1 MGEDDKKVI
10 GVVMNLQELQT
21 YQDVF
26 CKAQKIYLKCYDLA
40 GVALTKLSGQESD
53 VEVLN
58 DLFGK
63 FEIKQRLQEMAV
75 RASCTTVPVWKNTE
89 YTNIKLVGVPNVVE
103 NEHQGVWA
111 GIIVYHCDEFSE
123 DTKGLFDDSKLEGGV
138 TKDEAGRAL
147 MLLRM
152 LATKFIVAA
161 YDNNKALKKLKE
173 IKEQEYQIKEE
184 LHRKET
190 TNRIF
195 ELLEKDEDIESVIND
210 VLYEVANY
218 LQISN
223 AVITKVDANSEKIEI
238 IGEWRDSEIVD
249 MDINKRELARDI
261 LSFHNEESILI
272 AEYNTSNEELKQVL
286 EKYKIKSLLSLPVL
300 VGREPDIYAIFAEA
314 RYNRIWD
321 SNTERF
327 LFNIC
332 KLIQNMMFK
341 RIAKNSLVSSYAA
354 LREILNNL
362 GSGIFVID
370 KSTRKILFNNDII
383 AKMAGKDMVG
393 SYCYDYH
400 FGKYS
405 DQCKYCMPLKRKEYF
420 LETFDEKMERW
431 YEIKY
436 NDITWVDGR
445 EVSLCNVTDV
455 TDKKKYQQ
463 RIEFQANNDFLTGL
477 FNRMRCE
484 EDLQVCVLEAISTRT
499 QGAILFIDL
508 DDFKHINDGL
518 GHQYGDALLKM
529 ISVGLQQINGI
540 ERRCYRVGGD
550 EFIIIIEPA
559 VYDKMEEIISEVQK
573 LFSKPW
579 YLGDAEYYCTM
590 SMGIV
595 TFADNGS
602 DVNDLIKKADIAMY
616 DAKKSGKNRYVKYNK
631 GEDKSSFI
639 KLDFE
644 KNMRSAVASSCNEF
658 EIYIQPIMDISTK
671 KCVGGEALVRWNS
684 RKLGFLTPGDFIPL
698 AEHLGLIAPI
708 GEYVLRQS
716 CMLSKKWSDC
726 GIDIRINVNLSIVQL
741 LANNIVET
749 IAEIVSKTGVK
760 AENLVLEVTESL
772 AINDMSRMKKIISE
786 IKALGIKI
794 ALDDFGTGYSSL
806 NYIKQMDLDIIKVD
820 RTFIRDIADDDYA
833 KAFIKLIAELSNQLK
848 VQVCVEGV
856 EDKKQLEILR
866 ELNINM
872 IQGFYFGKP
881 MKIAE
886 FEEKFLGLS

>member
-1 MGEDDKKVI
+1 MSENEKVL
-10 GVVMNLQELQT
+10 GLVMNLHELQT

-26 CKAQKIYLKCYDLA
+26 CKAQKIYLKCYDLTS
-40 GVALTKLSGQESD
+40 VALTKLSGQESD
-53 VEVLN
+53 KEALY

-75 RASCTTVPVWKNTE
+75 RAAGATVPVWKNTE

-103 NEHQGVWA
+103 GEHQGVWA
-111 GIIVYHCDEFSE
+111 GIIVYHCDEFSG
-123 DTKGLFDDSKLEGGV
+123 DTKDLFDDSKLEGSV
-138 TKDEAGRAL
+138 TKEEAGRAL

-184 LHRKET
+184 LQRKET

-195 ELLEKDEDIESVIND
+195 ELFEKDEDFESVLNI

-223 AVITKVDANSEKIEI
+223 AVIAKVDAKNEKIEI
-238 IGEWRDSEIVD
+238 IGEWNDSGTVD
-249 MDINKRELARDI
+249 TDIIKQELVMDILP
-261 LSFHNEESILI
+261 FHNEESILI
-272 AEYNTSNEELKQVL
+272 AEYNSKDEKLKQL
-286 EKYKIKSLLSLPVL
+286 LQKYKIKSLLSIPILI
-300 VGREPDIYAIFAEA
+300 GREPDIYMIFAEV

-332 KLIQNMMFK
+332 KLTQNTMFK
-341 RIAKNSLVSSYAA
+341 KIAKNSLVSSYTA
-354 LREILNNL
+354 LKEILNNL

-370 KSTRKILFNNDII
+370 KETKKILFNNDII
-383 AKMAGKDMVG
+383 MKMANRDMIG
-393 SYCYDYH
+393 SYCYDFHY
-400 FGKYS
+400 GTS
-405 DQCKYCMPLKRKEYF
+405 AEQCKYCMPLKHKDYF
-420 LETFDEKMERW
+420 IETFDEKMERW
-431 YEIKY
+431 YEVKY

-445 EVSLCNVTDV
+445 DVSLCNVTDV
-455 TDKKKYQQ
+455 TEKKKYQK

-484 EDLQVCVLEAISTRT
+484 EDLQVCVMETISTRT
-499 QGAILFIDL
+499 KGAVLFIDL

-529 ISVGLQQINGI
+529 ISVGLQQIKGI
-540 ERRCYRVGGD
+540 EKRCYRVGGD
-550 EFIIIIEPA
+550 EFIIIIEPT

-595 TFADNGS
+595 TFPDNGS

-616 DAKKSGKNRYVKYNK
+616 DAKKSGKNRYARYNK
-631 GEDKSSFI
+631 GEDKSSFV
-639 KLDFE
+639 KLDIE
-644 KNMRSAVASSCNEF
+644 KNMRSAVTSSCNEF
-658 EIYIQPIMDISTK
+658 EIYIQPIMDINTK
-671 KCVGGEALVRWNS
+671 QCIGGEALVRWNS
-684 RKLGFLTPGDFIPL
+684 QKLGFLTPEDFIPL
-698 AEHLGLIAPI
+698 AERLGLITPI

-716 CMLSKKWSDC
+716 CLLSKKWSDC
-726 GIDIRINVNLSIVQL
+726 GIDIHINVNLSIVQL

-749 IAEIVSKTGVK
+749 IADIVSKTGAK

-772 AINDMSRMKKIISE
+772 AINDMSRMKKIIGD
-786 IKALGIKI
+786 IKALGINI

-820 RTFIRDIADDDYA
+820 RTFIRDIAEDDYA
-833 KAFIKLIAELSNQLK
+833 KAFVKLIAELSNQLK
-848 VQVCVEGV
+848 LQVCVEGV
-856 EDKKQLEILR
+856 EDKKQLEILK

-881 MKIAE
+881 MRIQE
-886 FEEKFLGLS
+886 FEAEFLGL